1 MKVAAQADLKSPLG
15 KQDLAVS
22 ARAFQVPAL
31 VGLPP
36 NVAKNYRILV
46 VDISIGLRLGICWPA
61 IGRSKSACMRQIA
74 KAPRPHIFATYY
86 SL

>member
-46 VDISIGLRLGICWPA
+46 VDISIGLRLGIC
-61 IGRSKSACMRQIA
+61 
-74 KAPRPHIFATYY
+74 
-86 SL
+86 

>member
-31 VGLPP
+31 VILPP

-46 VDISIGLRLGICWPA
+46 VDISIGLRLGNVLTCY
-61 IGRSKSACMRQIA
+61 REEQECMYETNCKSAKTAYICDLLQ
-74 KAPRPHIFATYY
+74 
-86 SL
+86 